1 MAPWSPVSQVHTDVT
16 ATYQESIQ
24 TAEAKVMAPEVFFSF
39 SRTLH
44 VDISAK
50 PILSTVPPQEAPQGV
65 KIVHLV
71 SA

>member
-1 MAPWSPVSQVHTDVT
+1 MSQVHTDLR

-24 TAEAKVMAPEVFFSF
+24 TAEAKVMDPEFFFSF

-44 VDISAK
+44 VDLSAK
-50 PILSTVPPQEAPQGV
+50 QILSTVPPQEAPQRV